1 LNIDIINF
9 CNNTEAIHGVLD
21 IFKKDFLNEFSHY
34 KPRERSPILKAIP
47 YLYRIWYYS
56 VLMSDTALSP
66 SNFINSQIEEK
77 YCEDFRV
84 VPIVSPIYKNKILK
98 DFEFEFKIFSI
109 DNHPVL
115 EDLKIFLEHC
125 TPDVGVDEN
134 GLLLEEER
142 DTLISKFTFKEIF
155 YATFLTNLSYSLS
168 FIKKMPSINTYRAMA
183 NRGRIEEFF
192 SLSKTEQ
199 LKKIVDSVIETASKS
214 LTSLFEFDK
223 RSFSKE
229 TLIKLFQNSQ
239 NLDEYSKN
247 IFKKYKIDI
256 KDLDLEELYLTS
268 IEEGGNLDIPED
280 TLMALSLNVEFNFL
294 MDAQLLTPLGHYLQV
309 IQPIYNE
316 ETVFQFHFTQL
327 VEAFNSNVPPIKL
340 YFFLGNGFDITSL
353 GKDVLLE
360 GNPPKNK
367 FQELIDDYDFEDAY
381 QELINYCSSEV
392 FLDNDFGDFKMSE
405 DDLDNLIS
413 EFKGMLKPLKRNSK
427 SPALLKNSDWTVI
440 TDSKLVYTFKVKHY
454 YQKRSWKAIE
464 MKGTQTLDDLAS
476 AIISTFDLD
485 YGHLYSFFMN
495 NKAWDRE
502 YEITSPY
509 HSEGKE
515 AATKH
520 KIHKL
525 KLYEKQKFL
534 FLYDFGDE
542 IKFEVEFTGA
552 ATLGNEVK
560 YPRVTKTSKDYM
572 E

>member
-9 CNNTEAIHGVLD
+9 CNNTETIHGVLD
-21 IFKKDFLNEFSHY
+21 IFKNDFLDEFSNY
-34 KPRERSPILKAIP
+34 KPKERPPILKAIP

-77 YCEDFRV
+77 YGGDLRV

-98 DFEFEFKIFSI
+98 DFEFEFKVFST

-214 LTSLFEFDK
+214 LASLFEFDK

-229 TLIKLFQNSQ
+229 ALIKLFQDSQ
-239 NLDEYSKN
+239 SLDEYSKN
-247 IFKKYKIDI
+247 IFKKYNIDI
-256 KDLDLEELYLTS
+256 KDLDLEELYLNS

-280 TLMALSLNVEFNFL
+280 TLMALSLNVDFNFL

-340 YFFLGNGFDITSL
+340 YFFMGSGFDITSL

-367 FQELIDDYDFEDAY
+367 LQELIDDYDFEDAY

-427 SPALLKNSDWTVI
+427 RPALSKNSDGAVI

-454 YQKRSWKAIE
+454 YQKRSWKSIE
-464 MKGTQTLDDLAS
+464 LKGTQTLDDLAS

-515 AATKH
+515 SAAKH

-542 IKFEVEFTGA
+542 IKFEIEFTGA
-552 ATLGNEVK
+552 ATLGSGVK
-560 YPRVTKTSKDYM
+560 YPRVTKTSKDYI

>member
-9 CNNTEAIHGVLD
+9 CNNTETIHGVLD
-21 IFKKDFLNEFSHY
+21 IFKNEFLNEFGHY
-34 KPRERSPILKAIP
+34 KPKERPPILKAIP
-47 YLYRIWYYS
+47 YLYRVWYYS
-56 VLMSDTALSP
+56 ALMSDTALSP
-66 SNFINSQIEEK
+66 SNFINSQIKENHG
-77 YCEDFRV
+77 EDFRI
-84 VPIVSPIYKNKILK
+84 VPIAMPIYKNKILK
-98 DFEFEFKIFSI
+98 DFQFEFKVFSI

-115 EDLKIFLEHC
+115 EDLKIFLDHC
-125 TPDVGVDEN
+125 TPDVEVDEN

-142 DTLISKFTFKEIF
+142 DTLISTFTFKEIF
-155 YATFLTNLSYSLS
+155 YATFLTNLSYTLN

-183 NRGRIEEFF
+183 HRGNIENFF
-192 SLSKTEQ
+192 SLSKTDQ
-199 LKKIVDSVIETASKS
+199 LKKVVDSIIGTASKS
-214 LTSLFEFDK
+214 LSQLFEFDK

-229 TLIKLFQNSQ
+229 TLTKLFQDSQ

-247 IFKKYKIDI
+247 IFKKYNLDI
-256 KDLDLEELYLTS
+256 KDLDLEELYLSS
-268 IEEGGNLDIPED
+268 IEEGGSLDIPED

-316 ETVFQFHFTQL
+316 ETLFQFHFTQL
-327 VEAFNSNVPPIKL
+327 IEAFNTNIPPIKF
-340 YFFLGNGFDITSL
+340 YFFMGNGFDITSL
-353 GKDVLLE
+353 GKEVILE
-360 GNPPKNK
+360 GTPPKNQ
-367 FQELIDDYDFEDAY
+367 FQELLDDYDFEDSY
-381 QELINYCSSEV
+381 QELINYCSSEE
-392 FLDNDFGDFKMSE
+392 FLDNDFGDFKMSP

-413 EFKGMLKPLKRNSK
+413 EFKGILKPLKHKSK
-427 SPALLKNSDWTVI
+427 SPALPKASNASTI
-440 TDSKLVYTFKVKHY
+440 TDSKLAYTFKVKRY

-464 MKGTQTLDDLAS
+464 LKGTQTLDDLAS
-476 AIISTFDLD
+476 AIINSFDLD

-515 AATKH
+515 SAAKH

-525 KLYEKQKFL
+525 NLYEKQKFL

-542 IKFEVEFTGA
+542 IKFEIEFMSA
-552 ATLGNEVK
+552 AALGNGVK
-560 YPRVTKTSKDYM
+560 YPRVNMTSKDYM